1 MSAAAEGER
10 NDREQAETFGRTCLS
25 RWMLIVRPFCGVRF
39 EDPEVDHA
47 RYGSIIVPRLEATAK
62 REVSA
67 GLRAAIMEQGRI
79 AAEGRRRRF
88 RRFSHARMRGAT

>member
-1 MSAAAEGER
+1 MTEADRER
-10 NDREQAETFGRTCLS
+10 DDREQAEMFGRTYLS
-25 RWMLIVRPFCGVRF
+25 CWMLIVRPLCGVRF

-47 RYGSIIVPRLEATAK
+47 RYGAGIVPRLDATAK

-67 GLRAAIMEQGRI
+67 GLRAVIMEQGRI

-88 RRFSHARMRGAT
+88 RRFSHARMGATS